1 MHSYKIDQFDE
12 NMMKVSLAKSS
23 KLKSFHV
30 KTISQ
35 MSHFDFQ
42 RVKNDF
48 TKLSILPCFSDEVLN
63 PFWSIFSRET
73 LQVNSDL
80 HKFHFPASA

>member
-1 MHSYKIDQFDE
+1 
-12 NMMKVSLAKSS
+12 
-23 KLKSFHV
+23 
-30 KTISQ
+30 

-42 RVKNDF
+42 RVENDL
-48 TKLSILPCFSDEVLN
+48 TKLSILPCFSDEVQN

-73 LQVNSDL
+73 LQVISDL